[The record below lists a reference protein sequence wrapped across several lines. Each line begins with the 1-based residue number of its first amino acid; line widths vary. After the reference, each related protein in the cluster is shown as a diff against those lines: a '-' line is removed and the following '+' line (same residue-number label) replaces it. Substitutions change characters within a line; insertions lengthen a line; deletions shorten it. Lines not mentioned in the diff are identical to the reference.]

1 MTIVNIRGTSG
12 SGKST
17 LVKRLLDEFPHE
29 PVQAQWYDWKKPRTV
44 GYLIKG
50 FEADEPDLFIVGR
63 YDTQCGGCDSMSY
76 KGAHDD
82 MEKMIREHAAAG
94 HSVVF
99 EGLTVSS
106 TLTRWLGVSND
117 YPDFWWAFMSTPE
130 DVCHERILSRNG
142 GKEPKHKG
150 PHNLADY
157 QIKYRA
163 CMRHVDQLKAQG
175 EQVMLLSSDNVGYNL
190 LLAALGYEG
199 D

>member
-1 MTIVNIRGTSG
+1 MTIINIRGTSG

-17 LVKRLLDEFPHE
+17 LVKRLLDEFPHK
-29 PVQAQWYDWKKPRTV
+29 PVSFQFSGMKSPRTV

-50 FEADEPDLFIVGR
+50 YEGDEPDIFVVGR

-82 MEKMIREHAAAG
+82 MERMIREHAALG
-94 HSVVF
+94 RSVVF

-106 TLTRWLGVSND
+106 TLTRWLGVSHD
-117 YPDFWWAFMSTPE
+117 FPDFWWCFMSTPE
-130 DVCHERILSRNG
+130 DECHKRILERNG

-163 CMRHVDQLKAQG
+163 CMRHVDQLKAQD
-175 EQVMLLSSDNVGYNL
+175 EQVMLLTSDDSGYNL
-190 LLAALGYEG
+190 LLAALGYET

>member
-29 PVQAQWYDWKKPRTV
+29 EVSFQFPGMKRPKTV

-50 FEADEPDLFIVGR
+50 FYGEEPDIFIVGS
-63 YDTQCGGCDSMSY
+63 YNTQCGGCDSMSY

-82 MEKMIREHAAAG
+82 FERMIREHAALG
-94 HSVVF
+94 HNVIF

-106 TLTRWLGVSND
+106 TITRWQRVSND
-117 YPDFWWAFMSTPE
+117 FPDFWWGFMDTPE
-130 DVCHERILSRNG
+130 ETCHQRILSRNG
-142 GKEPKHKG
+142 GKEPKHHG
-150 PHNLADY
+150 SQGLADY

-163 CMRHVDQLKAQG
+163 CQHQIQTLKASD
-175 EQVMLLSSDNVGYNL
+175 EQVVMLSSDDNGYNL
-190 LLAALGYEG
+190 LLAVLGYETE
-199 D
+199 